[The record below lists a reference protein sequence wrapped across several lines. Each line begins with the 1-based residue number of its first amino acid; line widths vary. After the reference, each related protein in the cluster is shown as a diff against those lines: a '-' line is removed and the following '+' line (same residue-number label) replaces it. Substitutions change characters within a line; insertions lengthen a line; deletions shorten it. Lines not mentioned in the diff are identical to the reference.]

1 MKIFFH
7 EGVVHLQIIV
17 EEEGGEVVK
26 TVDLPALAKGKPVS
40 FSVRV
45 ETLDRATREEDETPE
60 IVPLLCLRCSKGI
73 KKCRC
78 PRE

>member
-1 MKIFFH
+1 MQIFFH
-7 EGVVHLQIIV
+7 EGVVRLQIIV
-17 EEEGGEVVK
+17 EEDCGSVVK

-45 ETLDRATREEDETPE
+45 ESLDRATREEEDTPV
-60 IVPLLCLRCSKGI
+60 IVPLLCRRCSKSI